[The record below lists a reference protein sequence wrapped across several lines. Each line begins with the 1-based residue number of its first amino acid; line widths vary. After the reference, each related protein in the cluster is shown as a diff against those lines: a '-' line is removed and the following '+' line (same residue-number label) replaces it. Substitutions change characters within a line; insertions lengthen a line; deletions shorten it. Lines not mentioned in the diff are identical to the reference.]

1 MMAPEDRSKN
11 EKHIYYIGIE
21 DPKDLQREVLSAA
34 KGTIVT
40 LKNYE
45 KLKQG
50 RKEKVEL
57 FSKLKQ
63 DVQQINHLLG
73 KLNTLMPETK
83 IRHLSQKEPKKQ
95 APKEEKKEK
104 KEKPKE
110 TKKKKPMPSELE
122 KLENELQMIESKLTG
137 I

>member
-1 MMAPEDRSKN
+1 MAPEDRSKN

-21 DPKDLQREVLSAA
+21 DPKDLQKEVLSAA

-45 KLKQG
+45 KLKHG

-83 IRHLSQKEPKKQ
+83 LRHLPHREK
-95 APKEEKKEK
+95 KEEKKPEPK
-104 KEKPKE
+104 KETKPKE
-110 TKKKKPMPSELE
+110 KKKAKKPVQSELE
-122 KLENELQMIESKLTG
+122 KLENELQMIESKLSG